1 MKKGAVLS
9 VIAALATAM
18 LTTNPAAAA
27 SVCANGDVGSYPP
40 PAATDTPFGIT
51 DGPRGT
57 WYSEGDTILRIR
69 GNGQVDQSWGYVVE
83 LNFTLVPSSTMALR
97 SLA

>member
-1 MKKGAVLS
+1 MIKGAVLS

-27 SVCANGDVGSYPP
+27 SMCANGDVSNYPP
-40 PAATDTPFGIT
+40 PAATDTLFGI
-51 DGPRGT
+51 P
-57 WYSEGDTILRIR
+57 

-83 LNFTLVPSSTMALR
+83 LNFALVPSSTMALR